1 MPIFLAMTV
10 HLFSLLQMKADA
22 VTEMSRLLPEAQ
34 NRYCV
39 SFNECAY
46 FISAK
51 YTFDI
56 ETCGRVTRC

>member
-10 HLFSLLQMKADA
+10 HLLSLLQMKADA
-22 VTEMSRLLPEAQ
+22 VTEMSRLFPEVQ

-39 SFNECAY
+39 IFNEFAY

-51 YTFDI
+51 
-56 ETCGRVTRC
+56 